1 MVAIS
6 LARLIASSW
15 SGSMSR
21 PFTSADIV
29 RDSMSWIILINF
41 SSSWEKTHA
50 FCRSSVCKILSFI
63 HTNIL
68 RTYHWTLLTGFFTL
82 VFTIWSDWWFTFQ
95 TSFLKGSKPT
105 IHDLSAISVI
115 ASGVVPQFQKDTLDA
130 LPHDGSG
137 VTSDCIHVAIVVTRN
152 NNFLS
157 GSLLAVLSPV
167 VTHQHSI
174 YPRRECVFLHYSAL
188 YYNEQKSLFKRI
200 FRFWGCHRA
209 QQ

>member
-115 ASGVVPQFQKDTLDA
+115 ASGVVPQFQKDTLYMHYLMTA
-130 LPHDGSG
+130 LG
-137 VTSDCIHVAIVVTRN
+137 
-152 NNFLS
+152 
-157 GSLLAVLSPV
+157 LLVIASM
-167 VTHQHSI
+167 
-174 YPRRECVFLHYSAL
+174 
-188 YYNEQKSLFKRI
+188 
-200 FRFWGCHRA
+200 
-209 QQ
+209 